1 MKKSPFFAGVAV
13 VLLSAF
19 APHANAGTLTIG
31 NGPSFLPAS
40 SFTDNTIDAELL
52 HNPSGLNGD
61 VVRLYGDSMVAP
73 AEESPRILIGGDYHA
88 NASDVFSV
96 AYNFT
101 INLNSSEPITL
112 TLGAQAIF
120 SGMQETFNMVLVI
133 APGQNHYQ
141 GVITGPTF
149 SLATSGTW
157 QGRLFFNF
165 SSPASSSTSSTDNP
179 DPGNLLVR
187 LRAVDFQLVAVPEP
201 SSVVLFGAGL
211 VAFGFFA
218 LRRRSVV

>member
-1 MKKSPFFAGVAV
+1 MI
-13 VLLSAF
+13 LLSAF
-19 APHANAGTLTIG
+19 APGANAGTLTIG

-40 SFTDNTIDAELL
+40 SFTDNTIAAELR
-52 HNPSGLNGD
+52 HNPAGLNGD
-61 VVRLYGDSMVAP
+61 VVRLFGDAMVAP
-73 AEESPRILIGGDYHA
+73 AEESPRILIGGNYAA

-101 INLNSSEPITL
+101 INLNSPEPITL
-112 TLGAQAIF
+112 TLGAQAVF
-120 SGMQETFNMVLVI
+120 SGMQETFNTVLVI
-133 APGQNHYQ
+133 TPGKDHYQ

-149 SLATSGTW
+149 ALASSGTW

-165 SSPASSSTSSTDNP
+165 SSPASSSTSGTSFP
-179 DPGNLLVR
+179 DRGNLFVR

-211 VAFGFFA
+211 VALGFFA
-218 LRRRSVV
+218 LRRRLVA